1 MRDAYMVHAG
11 CMRRARGLEREH
23 GQRGAC
29 GQREHGEKEYGERAW
44 GEGAL
49 EEALGEREHWEREHW
64 ERELRRESVGR
75 GGEGAWRGE
84 GAWGGGA
91 LGDRERGVRGSVF
104 QMWGL

>member
-49 EEALGEREHWEREHW
+49 EEALGEREHWERE
-64 ERELRRESVGR
+64 LRRESVGR
-75 GGEGAWRGE
+75 GGEGAWMGE

-91 LGDRERGVRGSVF
+91 FGDRERGVRGSVF

>member
-49 EEALGEREHWEREHW
+49 EEALGEREHWERE
-64 ERELRRESVGR
+64 LRRESVGR
-75 GGEGAWRGE
+75 GGEGAWMGE

>member
-1 MRDAYMVHAG
+1 MG
-11 CMRRARGLEREH
+11 RGSMW
-23 GQRGAC
+23 RGSV
-29 GQREHGEKEYGERAW
+29 GRGR
-44 GEGAL
+44 AL
-49 EEALGEREHWEREHW
+49 EEARGEREHW

-75 GGEGAWRGE
+75 GGEGAWMGE

>member
-64 ERELRRESVGR
+64 ERES
-75 GGEGAWRGE
+75 
-84 GAWGGGA
+84 
-91 LGDRERGVRGSVF
+91 
-104 QMWGL
+104 